1 MKKILVLLAVVT
13 IVSVVAAACVDL
25 SSSAK
30 DATPTHLQATAV
42 PVPIT
47 SPAPTAPP
55 VPSGSPLS
63 TVILDG
69 VEYFDSSAEELP
81 SGEGAVIVIDGFE
94 IDLDDLELVGTS
106 TGLPKGVQVYR
117 SKVSGDANAVYTF
130 APARSILNPEDGR
143 IREFPALLVRWTTR

>member
-1 MKKILVLLAVVT
+1 MKKILILLAIVT

-25 SSSAK
+25 SSSAN
-30 DATPTHLQATAV
+30 DATPTHLQATAL
-42 PVPIT
+42 PV
-47 SPAPTAPP
+47 PTAPP

-94 IDLDDLELVGTS
+94 INLDDLELVGTS

-130 APARSILNPEDGR
+130 APARSILNPEDGQ